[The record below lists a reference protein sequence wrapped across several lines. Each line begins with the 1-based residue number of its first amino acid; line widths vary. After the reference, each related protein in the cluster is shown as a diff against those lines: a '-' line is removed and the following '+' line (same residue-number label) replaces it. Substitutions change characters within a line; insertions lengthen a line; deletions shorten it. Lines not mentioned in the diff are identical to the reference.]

1 MACPV
6 LSCPPPVA
14 AVLCV
19 LPLPA
24 LFGEVR
30 LKGHIHILGICGTFM
45 GGIALLARELGFR
58 VTGSDSAVYP
68 PMSTQLRAAGIDLME
83 GYLAEHLHE
92 RPDCVVVGNAMTR
105 GNPAVEY
112 MLNQGLPYTSGPQWL
127 AENLL
132 RDKWVLA
139 VSGTHGKTTTSSLL
153 AWILDY
159 AGMAPGF
166 LIGGVPANF
175 GVSARS
181 GNSAFFVVEADEYD
195 TAFFD
200 KRSKFVHYRP
210 RTLAINNLEFDHAD
224 IFDDLRAIQRQFHHL
239 LRCVPG
245 EGLVVHPRGVAAVD
259 ETLAMGCWTPV
270 TSFGVGADCGA
281 DWRAELL
288 AADGTAFRLHHSG
301 EPALDIR
308 WSQCGLH
315 NVANALVAMA
325 AARHVGVAPAV
336 AAAALADFGGVKR
349 RLELL
354 GRVREVAVY
363 DDFAHHPTAIA
374 TTLQGLRAR
383 AGSGRLIALIEPR
396 SNTMRMGEHRQQLAA
411 STAAADLVYWFQPPG
426 MNWSLDSVVQQSSA
440 RAQLA
445 GNIDELVQSVAA
457 QVQPGD
463 QVVIMS
469 NGGFGGIHQ
478 KLLAELA
485 QADQ

>member
-1 MACPV
+1 
-6 LSCPPPVA
+6 
-14 AVLCV
+14 
-19 LPLPA
+19 
-24 LFGEVR
+24 
-30 LKGHIHILGICGTFM
+30 M

-58 VTGSDSAVYP
+58 VTGSDTAVYP

-181 GNSAFFVVEADEYD
+181 GSSAFFVVEADEYD

-210 RTLAINNLEFDHAD
+210 RTLAVNNLEFDHAD

-288 AADGTAFRLHHSG
+288 AADGTAFRLHRSG
-301 EPALDIR
+301 EPALDVR

-315 NVANALVAMA
+315 NVENALVAMA

-426 MNWSLDSVVQQSSA
+426 MNWSLDSVVQQSSS